1 MTFLRRFLFYFIG
14 VSLGVALS
22 YAFFSDRPY
31 TFNYF
36 PNQRVLSHLRNGSL
50 SFTDTAFLKFKK
62 IDIDTIH
69 LVDLLTSG
77 KVNFSN
83 SDKNKKKYY
92 LTTDILNKSGVEIRL
107 TAIFALKKDTTLVLD
122 IW

>member
-1 MTFLRRFLFYFIG
+1 MSFLRRFFFYFVG

-22 YAFFSDRPY
+22 YAFFSDRNY

-62 IDIDTIH
+62 LDIDTIH
-69 LVDLLTSG
+69 ITDLLING
-77 KVNFSN
+77 KVNFSK
-83 SDKNKKKYY
+83 SNKSKKHYY
-92 LTTDILNKSGVEIRL
+92 VTINMLNKVGVEKL
-107 TAIFALKKDTTLVLD
+107 LSGFFELNNDTTLVLD